1 MRKLAGWLAAALL
14 LLSGCGAQGLPARET
29 AAADAPVPAPPRH
42 YTDFFAEERVHDL
55 YVEIA
60 EEDWQ
65 AILAAPRAKEYYS
78 VTTTLDDVAITD
90 VGFRTRGNSSLRLWT
105 QRGSERYP
113 FRLKFDKYVD
123 NQRFL
128 GLDELVLTNSLDDPS
143 FVREYLGYEA
153 FRQLGLTVPYVTFFN
168 LHINDELYGLYVGIE
183 AVDNRF
189 LNRAFGGHGG
199 NLYEAGLDA
208 TLTPEM
214 DLETMEQ
221 KKGKDESKTDVAE
234 LIRVLDEMPLG
245 EKGGIERVLDVD
257 GVLRTMA
264 ANAVLHNWD
273 DYAGVFC
280 HNYYLYAENGFFH
293 LIPWDMNETFLQTGP
308 MYRPSGGSRQDI
320 ATPIIGNV
328 DPEER
333 PLATKLMAVPE
344 YYERYLGYCD
354 TLRQWLETLP
364 GTLTALSERIAP
376 DVEGDPTKFYS
387 YEDFAR
393 QFDSAYHDGLAGFIK
408 ERAEYL
414 SERLPELM
422 AN

>member
-14 LLSGCGAQGLPARET
+14 LLSGCGARELPARET
-29 AAADAPVPAPPRH
+29 AADAPVLAPPRH

-65 AILAAPRAKEYYS
+65 AILATPRAKEYYS
-78 VTTTLDDVAITD
+78 VTTTLDDVTIPD

-168 LHINDELYGLYVGIE
+168 LHINGELYGLYIGIE

-199 NLYEAGLDA
+199 NLYEADLDA

-221 KKGKDESKTDVAE
+221 KKGKDESKADVAE
-234 LIRVLDEMPLG
+234 LIRVLEEMPLG

-364 GTLTALSERIAP
+364 GTLTALSERIDS
-376 DVEGDPTKFYS
+376 DVESDPTKFYS

>member
-1 MRKLAGWLAAALL
+1 M
-14 LLSGCGAQGLPARET
+14 Q
-29 AAADAPVPAPPRH
+29 
-42 YTDFFAEERVHDL
+42 
-55 YVEIA
+55 
-60 EEDWQ
+60 Q
-65 AILAAPRAKEYYS
+65 AIIIIPA
-78 VTTTLDDVAITD
+78 
-90 VGFRTRGNSSLRLWT
+90 
-105 QRGSERYP
+105 YP
-113 FRLKFDKYVD
+113 FRLKFDKCVN

-153 FRQLGLTVPYVTFFN
+153 FRQLGLAVPYVTFPN
-168 LHINDELYGLYVGIE
+168 LHINGELYGLYVGIE

-189 LNRAFGGHGG
+189 LNRDFGGHGG
-199 NLYEAGLDA
+199 NLYEAGLEA
-208 TLTPEM
+208 TLTPGM
-214 DLETMEQ
+214 DLEAMEQ
-221 KKGKDESKTDVAE
+221 KKGKDESKADVAE

-264 ANAVLHNWD
+264 ANAILHNWD

-344 YYERYLGYCD
+344 YYERYLEYCD

-364 GTLTALSERIAP
+364 STLRALLERIAP
-376 DVEGDPTKFYS
+376 DVESDPTKFYS
-387 YEDFAR
+387 YEDF
-393 QFDSAYHDGLAGFIK
+393 
-408 ERAEYL
+408 ER
-414 SERLPELM
+414 SF
-422 AN
+422 